1 MYVCMYVFN
10 RENVEAYVTK
20 VAGKSDLERTA
31 TGKDRGKTGVPL
43 VSNYYLVKIF
53 SHLLIY
59 TPIYKGSSAIHPL
72 SGKSVPIWIADY
84 VLSGYGTGA
93 VHTYIHTYIHS
104 SSSTQVI
111 MYVCMYVCMYVR

>member
-1 MYVCMYVFN
+1 MYVCMYVFY

-53 SHLLIY
+53 SHLLIHIP
-59 TPIYKGSSAIHPL
+59 T
-72 SGKSVPIWIADY
+72 
-84 VLSGYGTGA
+84 
-93 VHTYIHTYIHS
+93 
-104 SSSTQVI
+104 
-111 MYVCMYVCMYVR
+111 

>member
-53 SHLLIY
+53 SHLLTYIPTY
-59 TPIYKGSSAIHPL
+59 QGSSAIHPL

-93 VHTYIHTYIHS
+93 VHTYIHTYIHTYTHS
-104 SSSTQVI
+104 SSSTQII
-111 MYVCMYVCMYVR
+111 MYVCM